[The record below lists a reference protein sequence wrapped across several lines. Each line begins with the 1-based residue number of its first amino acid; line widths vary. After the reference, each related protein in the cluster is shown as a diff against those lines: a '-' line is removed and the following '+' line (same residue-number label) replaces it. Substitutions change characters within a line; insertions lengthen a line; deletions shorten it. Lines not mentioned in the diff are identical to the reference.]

1 MLKIDE
7 SKPVQ
12 YLTGTGIWLDATLI
26 DANFMSGNRRKSVYK
41 MMNPNTKHEFIRYL
55 YDYVGHEKYWR
66 NKKNTAILGAV
77 LLQNPKSIYRFTVS
91 YCNKNILG
99 GFKSYE
105 EVVKGYDNCRVVVH
119 FEEEVELND

>member
-26 DANFMSGNRRKSVYK
+26 DANFMAGNSRKSVYK
-41 MMNPNTKHEFIRYL
+41 MMDPNTKHEFVRFL
-55 YDYVGHEKYWR
+55 YDYLGHEKYWR
-66 NKKNTAILGAV
+66 NKKNTVILGVV
-77 LLQNPKSIYRFTVS
+77 LLDGPNVNKFTVS

-99 GFKSYE
+99 SFKSYE
-105 EVVKGYDNCRVVVH
+105 DVVKSYSNCVVVAH
-119 FEEEVELND
+119 FEEEVESND